1 MRKLFNAFIILL
13 AVIGSL
19 FFSSTASASSGEFVL
34 KKTTLDQTKGVSIT
48 TKVYIKTEEKKNVE
62 YYSIK
67 KVTGTVKLLDGRTY
81 IKGIKLRI
89 GQNGSYSGKPIATQT
104 KYEDIKAKNFFSFT
118 SYPVSTWKPVAKT
131 GPWSVVGSS
140 ATLSLQRGNSKWSFN
155 HINNLP

>member
-13 AVIGSL
+13 AVTGTL

-67 KVTGTVKLLDGRTY
+67 KVTSTVKLLDVER
-81 IKGIKLRI
+81 ILREL
-89 GQNGSYSGKPIATQT
+89 N
-104 KYEDIKAKNFFSFT
+104 
-118 SYPVSTWKPVAKT
+118 
-131 GPWSVVGSS
+131 
-140 ATLSLQRGNSKWSFN
+140 
-155 HINNLP
+155 